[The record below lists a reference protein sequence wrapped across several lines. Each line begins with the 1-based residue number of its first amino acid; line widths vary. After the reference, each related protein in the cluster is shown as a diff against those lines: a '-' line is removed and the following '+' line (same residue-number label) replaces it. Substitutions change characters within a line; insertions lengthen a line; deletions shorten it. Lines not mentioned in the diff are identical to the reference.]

1 MSTTRLAKRELR
13 KHLKKILATIP
24 NESVTEQTNTILSTL
39 LTIPE
44 YTSSKTISIYLS
56 MPTAEVQTS
65 FLVKDALEN
74 GKRVFIPYCYKRSM
88 KTTPSNQPAQPSQSN
103 EAGKIGE
110 LEKISQPG
118 QIMDMLE
125 LKDVQDYERLKLD
138 SWGIPTPS
146 SDTLGKRR
154 NCFGGYGKSEDLN
167 IEEADTEDELDLI
180 ITPGLGFDRSL
191 GRIGRG
197 MGFYDRFFEKCA
209 KFSRSGKVPWKVGL
223 ALDEQV
229 LPADQTVPMDETD
242 QRIDALILG
251 DGSVLRR

>member
-74 GKRVFIPYCYKRSM
+74 GKRVFIPYS
-88 KTTPSNQPAQPSQSN
+88 QPSQSN

-146 SDTLGKRR
+146 SDTLRKRR